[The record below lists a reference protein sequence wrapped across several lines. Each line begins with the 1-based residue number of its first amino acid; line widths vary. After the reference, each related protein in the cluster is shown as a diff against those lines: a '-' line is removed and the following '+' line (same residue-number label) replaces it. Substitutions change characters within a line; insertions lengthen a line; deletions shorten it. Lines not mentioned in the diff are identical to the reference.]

1 MVSPGFWLVI
11 RLLQKIEDSAGV
23 IRRDRDISEAIADL
37 HTRWLTKLGEIVI
50 L

>member
-11 RLLQKIEDSAGV
+11 RLLLEIEDSAGV
-23 IRRDRDISEAIADL
+23 IRRDRDISDAIPDL
-37 HTRWLTKLGEIVI
+37 HARWRTELGDKII